1 MERTMTNS
9 LSSLPAQVNRP
20 ISRLR
25 RSKYLP
31 SSLYEAHADRRFGEQ
46 RVDNLQLCV
55 IEAATR
61 FDGFYKTIAEVA
73 I

>member
-1 MERTMTNS
+1 M
-9 LSSLPAQVNRP
+9 NRP

-31 SSLYEAHADRRFGEQ
+31 SALYEAYADVYFGEQ
-46 RVDNLQLCV
+46 EVDNLQLCV

-61 FDGFYKTIAEVA
+61 FDGFYKTIADVA

>member
-1 MERTMTNS
+1 M
-9 LSSLPAQVNRP
+9 
-20 ISRLR
+20 R

-31 SSLYEAHADRRFGEQ
+31 SALYEAYADVYFGEQ
-46 RVDNLQLCV
+46 EVDNLQLCV

-61 FDGFYKTIAEVA
+61 FDGFYKTIADVT

>member
-1 MERTMTNS
+1 M
-9 LSSLPAQVNRP
+9 NRP

-31 SSLYEAHADRRFGEQ
+31 SSLYEAYADAYFGHQE
-46 RVDNLQLCV
+46 VDNLQLCV

-61 FDGFYKTIAEVA
+61 FDGFYKTIAEVT

>member
-1 MERTMTNS
+1 M
-9 LSSLPAQVNRP
+9 
-20 ISRLR
+20 R

-31 SSLYEAHADRRFGEQ
+31 SALYEAYADAYFGEQ
-46 RVDNLQLCV
+46 EVDNLQLCV

-61 FDGFYKTIAEVA
+61 FDGFYKTIADVT

>member
-1 MERTMTNS
+1 M
-9 LSSLPAQVNRP
+9 LLQVNRP

-31 SSLYEAHADRRFGEQ
+31 SALYEAFTDVHFGEQ
-46 RVDNLQLCV
+46 EVDNLQLCV

-61 FDGFYKTIAEVA
+61 FDGFYKTIAD
-73 I
+73 ITI